1 MHYRP
6 IPLSGDADQKVVD
19 IADPAHAGARSMSG
33 PATSCL
39 PATTATST
47 RRWRRCSVATGG
59 SVCSVSGEFV
69 NLGFSELTEKG
80 LEIFDLED
88 DVKAF
93 TSMLPRVRVIPIDEF
108 DPVRFL

>member
-1 MHYRP
+1 
-6 IPLSGDADQKVVD
+6 
-19 IADPAHAGARSMSG
+19 MSG
-33 PATSCL
+33 PATSCS

-47 RRWRRCSVATGG
+47 RRWRRCSAATDG
-59 SVCSVSGEFV
+59 SGLLGFREFV